1 MLLMPTAR
9 GMGVGTEPSKIKSKS
24 QKLFSVSEDKQA
36 GNVCQAKV
44 KERCSKG
51 GFREEKDFGVISVSI
66 AEISFSSSSL
76 VALGLKIPPLITHW
90 IMPVAFL
97 PDDSLATGWTSST

>member
-1 MLLMPTAR
+1 MSPRLRLRRDAPK
-9 GMGVGTEPSKIKSKS
+9 VGLEKRKTLV
-24 QKLFSVSEDKQA
+24 LFL
-36 GNVCQAKV
+36 
-44 KERCSKG
+44 
-51 GFREEKDFGVISVSI
+51 SI